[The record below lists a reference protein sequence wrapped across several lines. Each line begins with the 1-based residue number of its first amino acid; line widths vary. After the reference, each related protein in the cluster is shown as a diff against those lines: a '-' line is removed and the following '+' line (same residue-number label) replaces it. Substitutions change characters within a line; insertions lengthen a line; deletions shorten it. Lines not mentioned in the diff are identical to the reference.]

1 MGIYNCQDTLQE
13 AVMSL
18 INQSYKDWTLIMC
31 DDGSTDRTYEV
42 ASMLRDKYP
51 DQIVLLKNA
60 HNRGLNYTLNK
71 CLKEANCK
79 YIARMDGDDRCS
91 PKRLEQEVAV
101 LESEPDISI
110 VSTDMAY
117 FDETGTWGRICHP
130 DYPTKMDFV
139 SGSPFCHAPC
149 LVRKEAFDAVN
160 GYSESPYLLRV
171 EDYHLWFK
179 MYLKEFKGKNI
190 HEVLYEMRDQSSL
203 FYYTVKPPVWQRKA
217 SPQPGLFLVLTGGL
231 LSRIR
236 RRGVRYRAFP
246 SLKLLIEPTF
256 PALFALAGQLHRGS
270 AGVAGLGLLQHLLRQ
285 TLKVVG
291 GVGGAGHLFNF
302 RGIGLP
308 FEHLLQLGHELG
320 RIGAA
325 HRLHGGTVVGVL
337 ALVVSLLVQ
346 GVVIHIGN
354 LSARDSDGQIVLP
367 SVLGLVHLGPVGAVL
382 ELGGRAAAGQAGK
395 EQGQAQQQSRRF
407 PKARG
412 FDSIIHVITNPFL

>member
-1 MGIYNCQDTLQE
+1 MINQHIKKTINIIMGIYNCQDTLQE

-91 PKRLEQEVAV
+91 PERLEQEVAV

-179 MYLKEFKGKNI
+179 MYLKGFKGKNI
-190 HEVLYEMRDQSSL
+190 HEVLYEMRDDRNAYSRRK
-203 FYYTVKPPVWQRKA
+203 FKYRINEAYVKYLIVKEFHLPLYSYIHVLRPVI
-217 SPQPGLFLVLTGGL
+217 VGL
-231 LSRIR
+231 LPNHL
-236 RRGVRYRAFP
+236 YDFLHKWN
-246 SLKLLIEPTF
+246 LKMEN
-256 PALFALAGQLHRGS
+256 
-270 AGVAGLGLLQHLLRQ
+270 
-285 TLKVVG
+285 K
-291 GVGGAGHLFNF
+291 
-302 RGIGLP
+302 
-308 FEHLLQLGHELG
+308 
-320 RIGAA
+320 
-325 HRLHGGTVVGVL
+325 
-337 ALVVSLLVQ
+337 
-346 GVVIHIGN
+346 
-354 LSARDSDGQIVLP
+354 
-367 SVLGLVHLGPVGAVL
+367 
-382 ELGGRAAAGQAGK
+382 
-395 EQGQAQQQSRRF
+395 
-407 PKARG
+407 
-412 FDSIIHVITNPFL
+412 